1 MQPRE
6 AVGREPGRDILTH
19 RRSPRDSRPL
29 VLLVIAV
36 VIVLAGVTVLIVG
49 ALSRSSPSSSA
60 SPDTSGPT
68 ASAGGSVGP
77 TPVAWSADQ
86 LRRFDAA
93 AALIAAK
100 KGHVGIVVVDRRT
113 GLVWHGGEPATLIWA
128 SSTPKLAF
136 ALALRQGFHG
146 AVLDANATKQIAAML
161 ATSDDRAADS
171 LWDRYAASDP
181 NGWLSRFHAFGMTT
195 ATYVNGF
202 PKRWGFIKCS
212 AQDLVGL
219 MDYVLTKASA
229 DDRAYLINAM
239 RTVGD
244 IQHWGVWAAGAALQP
259 GVKDGWSTEV
269 DDGKTHWVNST
280 VGFVGPDQ
288 QYEVAAMYHQLPGGD
303 NIAEGVHTLSD
314 LIATVFGAPVPAPVV
329 IPPPDS

>member
-6 AVGREPGRDILTH
+6 AVGREPGREILTH
-19 RRSPRDSRPL
+19 RRSPRGNRPL
-29 VLLVIAV
+29 LALVIAV
-36 VIVLAGVTVLIVG
+36 VIVLAGVTVLLVG
-49 ALSRSSPSSSA
+49 AFSESSPSSSA
-60 SPDTSGPT
+60 SPDASAST
-68 ASAGGSVGP
+68 ASPGSSAGP
-77 TPVAWSADQ
+77 TPAAWSADQ

-100 KGHVGIVVVDRRT
+100 KGHIGIVVVDRRT
-113 GLVWHGGEPATLIWA
+113 GLVWHGGEATTLIWA

-146 AVLDANATKQIAAML
+146 AVLDANANKQIAAML
-161 ATSDDRAADS
+161 ATSDDHAADS

-181 NGWLSRFHAFGMTT
+181 NAWLSQFHAFGMTT

-202 PKRWGFIKCS
+202 QKRWGFVKCS
-212 AQDLVGL
+212 ATDLVGL
-219 MDYVLTKASA
+219 MDYILTKASA
-229 DDRAYLINAM
+229 GDRAYLINAM

-244 IQHWGVWAAGAALQP
+244 IQHWGVWAAGSALQP

>member
-1 MQPRE
+1 
-6 AVGREPGRDILTH
+6 VT
-19 RRSPRDSRPL
+19 
-29 VLLVIAV
+29 LVIAV
-36 VIVLAGVTVLIVG
+36 VIVLAGVTVLLVG
-49 ALSRSSPSSSA
+49 AFSKSSPTPSSPSGATAPPSSSS
-60 SPDTSGPT
+60 SP
-68 ASAGGSVGP
+68 AGSVGP
-77 TPVAWSADQ
+77 APVAWSADQ

-93 AALIAAK
+93 SALIAAK
-100 KGHVGIVVVDRRT
+100 KGRIGIVVVDRRT
-113 GLVWHGGEPATLIWA
+113 GLIWKGGEPTALIWA

-146 AVLDANATKQIAAML
+146 AVLDTNATKQIAAML
-161 ATSDDRAADS
+161 AVSDDHAADS
-171 LWDRYAASDP
+171 LWDRYAAADP

-229 DDRAYLINAM
+229 DDRSYLINAM

-244 IQHWGVWAAGAALQP
+244 IQHWGVWAAGPALQP

-314 LIATVFGAPVPAPVV
+314 LIATVFGAPAPAPVV